1 MKLKTWPLQHLPGLS
16 AEHHQQ
22 LQAAGL
28 TTTTDL
34 LRQTQSPQALQT
46 LAQRLGLPLRYPK
59 KWAALADLARLPSV
73 GCQYCG
79 LLLHSGVQSTG
90 QLAAIAPGRLH
101 SQIQRLHTAN
111 MRRSDLCPSPAQVVQ
126 WVQEAQQ
133 LLRLARAR
141 GDGPSKPSRL

>member
-1 MKLKTWPLQHLPGLS
+1 MKLKTWPLDRLPGLS

-28 TTTTDL
+28 NTTADL
-34 LRQTQSPQALQT
+34 LRQTRSPQALQT
-46 LAQRLGLPLRYPK
+46 LAQTLGLPLRYAQ

-101 SQIQRLHTAN
+101 SQIKRLHTAS
-111 MRRSDLCPSPAQVVQ
+111 MRRSDLCPNPAQVVQ

-133 LLRLARAR
+133 LRRSAR
-141 GDGPSKPSRL
+141 PSPS